1 MAEVYLGRV
10 GTVVELMMKR
20 PTQPHPVTATL
31 RRQEG
36 EYMSMQHLAIPVS
49 SLDCNLHP
57 YKILERIR
65 FAEKTLLQVRACAR
79 GKTVAKRLPTVCR
92 AKRLP
97 TVCRAKRLPT
107 VCPQHKL
114 RPCQQLKLELRRCRL
129 ELRRWR
135 ERYLCGRGDEA
146 CVILVHM
153 RLPHTSPHP
162 PTASPTSTL
171 RPTPRST
178 GG

>member
-1 MAEVYLGRV
+1 MYLGRV

-65 FAEKTLLQVRACAR
+65 FAEKTLLQVRACAG
-79 GKTVAKRLPTVCR
+79 GKRFPTVGKRLARACR
-92 AKRLP
+92 AKSLP
-97 TVCRAKRLPT
+97 TMP
-107 VCPQHKL
+107 
-114 RPCQQLKLELRRCRL
+114 
-129 ELRRWR
+129 
-135 ERYLCGRGDEA
+135 
-146 CVILVHM
+146 
-153 RLPHTSPHP
+153 S
-162 PTASPTSTL
+162 
-171 RPTPRST
+171 
-178 GG
+178 